1 METFE
6 LAVDSLRARQC
17 IKWTRYDAD
26 VLPAW
31 VADMDFAVAEPV
43 QRAIGRLV
51 EQQDYGYPE
60 RTGPDG
66 LESAFAGRMLDR
78 FGWDVDSEQVRPVA
92 DLVQAVTAS
101 ILAFSEPGATTVVT
115 FHTLAPSQCQ
125 TRPSEVVP

>member
-1 METFE
+1 MRHDSSMEPFVLPAAE
-6 LAVDSLRARQC
+6 MRRRRGV
-17 IKWTRYDAD
+17 KWRRHGED

-92 DLVQAVTAS
+92 DRVRAGTAS
-101 ILAFSEPGATTVVT
+101 SLAFSGQGDGV
-115 FHTLAPSQCQ
+115 
-125 TRPSEVVP
+125 